1 MSKSRDFIKRIFDLK
16 EIGILIPTILFIVVI
31 QLINPVFLSW
41 ANVSNVLRATSFT
54 LVTAL
59 GMTLVLVSGGLD
71 LSVGSVLAVGSVIS
85 GLALTAN
92 IPMPIAI
99 VFGILSGVL
108 LGLLNGIIIVKFR
121 IPPLIMTLGM
131 LYMAR
136 GIVYILT
143 EGVPVYPL
151 PKAFQ
156 AIEQEIVYGV
166 PTVVYIAAILA
177 IVVGVVLKM
186 TVFGRRV
193 YAIGGNKEAA
203 RISGINIGRTHIAIY
218 TITGGL
224 AAFTGVIQASRLGS
238 AQPGA
243 GTGYELQV
251 IAAVIIGGTSTYG
264 GVGTV
269 FGTIIGALFMNIL
282 TNSMMLMKV
291 SVYWQNLVIGFIL
304 VMAVILDQVNRDR
317 KLKAATKA

>member
-1 MSKSRDFIKRIFDLK
+1 MSNTKKIFRRIFDMK
-16 EIGILIPTILFIVVI
+16 EIGILLPTIIFIIVI
-31 QLINPVFLSW
+31 QIINPVFLAW
-41 ANVSNVLRATSFT
+41 GNITNVLRASGFT
-54 LVTAL
+54 LITAL

-71 LSVGSVLAVGSVIS
+71 LSVGSVLAVGSIIC
-85 GLALTAN
+85 GLALDAGAA
-92 IPMPIAI
+92 IPIAI
-99 VFGILSGVL
+99 ILGILAGVV
-108 LGLLNGIIIVKFR
+108 LGFINGIVIVGFR

-131 LYMAR
+131 LYIAR

-151 PKAFQ
+151 PKSFQ
-156 AIEQEIVYGV
+156 AIEQEIVLGL
-166 PTVVYIAAILA
+166 PTIVYISIILA
-177 IVVGVVLKM
+177 IVFGVMLKK

-203 RISGINIGRTHIAIY
+203 RISGINIDRTYITIY

-224 AAFTGVIQASRLGS
+224 AALTGVIQASRLGS

-264 GVGTV
+264 GVGTI
-269 FGTIIGALFMNIL
+269 FGTVIGALFMNIL

-304 VMAVILDQVNRDR
+304 VLAVIIDQLNRDR
-317 KLKAATKA
+317 KVKAATKA